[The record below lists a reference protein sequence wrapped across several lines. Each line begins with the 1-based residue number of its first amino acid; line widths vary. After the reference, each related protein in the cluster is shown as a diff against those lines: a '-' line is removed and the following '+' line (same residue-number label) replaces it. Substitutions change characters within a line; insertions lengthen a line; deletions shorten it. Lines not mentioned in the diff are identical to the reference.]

1 MVNVTLAGLD
11 PGVTEAAEKLQLAP
25 VGSPLQAS
33 LIELEN
39 APPTGDTANEYAA
52 FEPAFTV
59 AEVLEAVSA
68 KSTPVPL
75 N

>member
-1 MVNVTLAGLD
+1 MVNVTFAGFD
-11 PGVTEAAEKLQLAP
+11 PGVTEAAEKLQVAFA
-25 VGSPLQAS
+25 GSPLQAS
-33 LIELEN
+33 LTALEN
-39 APPTGDTANEYAA
+39 TPPNGDTVNEYAA

-68 KSTPVPL
+68 KSAPVPV